1 MADLPI
7 SSLPLASTGY
17 SDSLLAIVNYNP
29 ISSGRTEAIYFS
41 SFTGS
46 NISISANTGLGVD
59 GGVLYTTYNTLLDPT
74 ISMASAVGGLSGG
87 TTVAQLT
94 GKTFVSLFDE
104 LLFPT
109 EPPTYTIPTISIG
122 GVSNSTVEVG
132 SNLTSNITV
141 SSVKNDAGIYN
152 QLRIFRDGTPILT
165 DTTLST
171 SSATDIPP
179 QFGYPDLNNPNSG
192 FTISPSPYTDSYTI
206 PAPTGGNQFTTTTY
220 NADGNYLAGVVKKNN
235 KGTNDPRTP
244 LVRSTNAPQDS
255 SNNFATSVVTYTGIY
270 PFFYGVSSTL
280 PNASSISSAI
290 QANSANKVLSSASG
304 TINITFAASSEY
316 LWFAHFS
323 NYTDKT
329 VWFVDALNSGG
340 IGGSGNL
347 FGSPIIQSVTSPSSY
362 WSSINFDI
370 YISNYQTTT
379 TGVMQ
384 LRNS

>member
-316 LWFAHFS
+316 LWFAHF
-323 NYTDKT
+323 
-329 VWFVDALNSGG
+329 
-340 IGGSGNL
+340 
-347 FGSPIIQSVTSPSSY
+347 
-362 WSSINFDI
+362 
-370 YISNYQTTT
+370 
-379 TGVMQ
+379 
-384 LRNS
+384 